1 MVFRNSVLLFIVI
14 LITGLALAASGC
26 SSNQPETAEISAVE
40 AAVEPALKMEADEI
54 LQAALPDEPAAESDE
69 AAGSQALPKVETP
82 VQEQTSDTAKATVES
97 NPEPALSTPQAD
109 TQDQAASSPVEA
121 PSPAESLPL
130 AEPRVGF
137 LAPDLTLTALDG
149 ETIRIADLRGKNILI
164 NYWVSWCIPCMDELS
179 ALSRVY
185 QDYQD
190 QNVAIITVNG
200 IEQDELEKVNQ
211 VVADLALVQPVLL
224 DAKEAFW
231 STYLVQFL
239 PTSFFID
246 TEGVIRH
253 IMLGSA
259 AEDVIRSKIDQLII
273 NQL

>member
-97 NPEPALSTPQAD
+97 NLEPALSTPQAD